1 MPETVQL
8 PTRENKRY
16 LHCGMISSF
25 CLPLAWLLIGT
36 VYSAIL
42 AWISIILLLPY
53 ISDRRG
59 SYAEFFLLWFFSHC
73 AGFYWVWNAIAVFS
87 QGDVLLVSLFFLLFI
102 IINTTQFPAFF
113 FVYRHLPLALEKFA
127 LRSAIAWVAVE
138 AIPVRILPWC
148 LGHTQLSMLPLIQ
161 VADLGGAIFIS
172 FLMFWSAESI
182 FLVLF
187 KKRNKSVL
195 SYAIIILIAANIY
208 GFYRLTAFSAEKV
221 DKIGVALVQA
231 NPQEK
236 VEGVAGFLDMTK
248 LKELSERAM
257 NEMPI
262 DLVIWPER
270 SLPIDINES
279 IFNRKYEPRLPSFSS
294 SVNLLTGAATNRRPH
309 KLFNSAMLIRSDG
322 FIPLPYHK
330 RELMPFGEYIP
341 FKEYFPWLTK
351 INPEVEIL
359 TPGEDRKVFEVGSV
373 IDQNI
378 KAHVAPLIC
387 YEDVKPLH
395 AREAVLR
402 GADLLVGMSN
412 DSWLQGT
419 GTIGMHQHNTIA
431 AFRAIENRR
440 SFVRVALTGITTV
453 INSAGVTVKVLP
465 EEVEGFLT
473 TRVGLHKQI
482 ALYTRIGD
490 WPWHLISGLVFS
502 FLLSSLLIKALLRFK
517 EYLIFWSR
525 KKGRIESD
533 PGFQGVV

>member
-1 MPETVQL
+1 
-8 PTRENKRY
+8 
-16 LHCGMISSF
+16 MISSL

-42 AWISIILLLPY
+42 GWISIIFLLPY
-53 ISDRRG
+53 ISDRRS
-59 SYAEFFLLWFFSHC
+59 SYATFFLLWFFSHC
-73 AGFYWVWNAIAVFS
+73 AGFYWVWNTIAVFS
-87 QGDVLLVSLFFLLFI
+87 QGNVLLVSLFFLLFI
-102 IINTTQFPAFF
+102 IINTIQFPVFF
-113 FVYRHLPLALEKFA
+113 FVYRHLPLTLEKFA
-127 LRSAIAWVAVE
+127 LRSAIAWVSVE

-148 LGHTQLSMLPLIQ
+148 LGHTQLSMLPFIQ
-161 VADLGGAIFIS
+161 VADLGGAMFIS

-182 FLVLF
+182 FLALF

-195 SYAIIILIAANIY
+195 SYSIFILITANIY
-208 GFYRLTAFSAEKV
+208 GFYRLTEFSAGKV
-221 DKIGVALVQA
+221 DKLRVALIQA

-236 VEGVAGFLDMTK
+236 VEGVAGFINMTK

-257 NEMPI
+257 TKMPL

-279 IFNRKYEPRLPSFSS
+279 IFDRKYEPRLPSFSS
-294 SVNLLTGAATNRRPH
+294 PVNFLTGAATNRRPN
-309 KLFNSAMLIRSDG
+309 KLFNSAMLIRPDG
-322 FIPLPYHK
+322 SIPLPYHR

-351 INPEVEIL
+351 INPEVEVL
-359 TPGEDRKVFEVGSV
+359 TPGEDRKVYEVGSV
-373 IDQNI
+373 VDKNI

-387 YEDVKPLH
+387 YEDVKPFH

-431 AFRAIENRR
+431 TFRAIENRR
-440 SFVRVALTGITTV
+440 SFVRVALTGITSV
-453 INSAGVTVKVLP
+453 INSAGVAVKVLP

-473 TRVGLHKQI
+473 TGVDLHKQI
-482 ALYTRIGD
+482 GLYTRIGD
-490 WPWHLISGLVFS
+490 WPWYLTSGLVFS
-502 FLLSSLLIKALLRFK
+502 FLLSSLLFKALMRIK
-517 EYLIFWSR
+517 DYLIFWSQ
-525 KKGRIESD
+525 KNGRTNPDYSRARTN
-533 PGFQGVV
+533 